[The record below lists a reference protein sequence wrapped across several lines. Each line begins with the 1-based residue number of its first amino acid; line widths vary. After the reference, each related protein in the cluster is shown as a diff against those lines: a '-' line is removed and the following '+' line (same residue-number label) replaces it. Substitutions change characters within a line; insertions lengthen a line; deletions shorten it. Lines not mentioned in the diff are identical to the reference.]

1 MRRKTYYHYHKPDEN
16 DLSPRAYKLLSD
28 MYTMIVGSGLKLK
41 EIRLG
46 CRLLRGKVEHEV
58 EECAV
63 GGQED

>member
-1 MRRKTYYHYHKPDEN
+1 MQRKTYYRNNRPDEN

-41 EIRLG
+41 EIRLV

-63 GGQED
+63 GGREG